1 MINDTAVA
9 VEVEP
14 MVESEIRNDQLE
26 DAKLK
31 EIHQFIRENKTS
43 DFAEDD
49 KGTLWLGRQICIAN
63 LKPI

>member
-43 DFAEDD
+43 DFTEDD
-49 KGTLWLGRQICIAN
+49 KGTLWLRRQICIAN

>member
-43 DFAEDD
+43 DFTEDD

>member
-1 MINDTAVA
+1 MTAVA

-43 DFAEDD
+43 DFTEDD